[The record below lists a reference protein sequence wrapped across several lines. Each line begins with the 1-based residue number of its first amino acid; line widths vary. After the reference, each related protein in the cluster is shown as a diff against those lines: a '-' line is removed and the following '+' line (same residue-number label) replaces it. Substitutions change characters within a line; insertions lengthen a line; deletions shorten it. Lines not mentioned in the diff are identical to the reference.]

1 MAFYDSVKEDIRDET
16 GATQDGDDEG
26 EDDMPFDQ
34 LKDEAEDREDPE
46 DAASSSDTDIE
57 VLGDGD
63 LADTA
68 DTGSSGDKS
77 PSPGGTGAPEQDD
90 TAEQGTGASR
100 EHTEETVSD
109 GADRDTV
116 QVLQRIEQ
124 QNQEMLDVLRG
135 IKRSLE

>member
-16 GATQDGDDEG
+16 GAAQDDDEEG
-26 EDDMPFDQ
+26 SMPFDQ
-34 LKDEAEDREDPE
+34 LKDEAEEREDPE
-46 DAASSSDTDIE
+46 ETEASSDTDIE

-63 LADTA
+63 LDDTDSESEA
-68 DTGSSGDKS
+68 AAQGSSAAAQPEASTAPAPQEQDAE
-77 PSPGGTGAPEQDD
+77 PGGEQVDD
-90 TAEQGTGASR
+90 AAR
-100 EHTEETVSD
+100 D
-109 GADRDTV
+109 AADRDTV